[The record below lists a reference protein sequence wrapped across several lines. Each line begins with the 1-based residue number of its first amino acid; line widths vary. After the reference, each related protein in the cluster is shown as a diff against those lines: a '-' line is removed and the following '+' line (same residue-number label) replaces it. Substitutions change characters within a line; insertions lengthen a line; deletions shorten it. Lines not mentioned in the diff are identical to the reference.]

1 MKDMAMYEGRKM
13 TVKEVADAIGTAES
27 TIRNKVK
34 ELFPEIVENGKAT
47 LITEPQAVAIKKAI
61 LPRDLTLKSKLDSA
75 TTDLEMMEQAADVM
89 SWLYRKVEA
98 ERSARIEAER
108 RNAVLMH
115 VAKTYTAT
123 EIAKELGMRSAQ
135 ELNKF
140 LADHKVQYMHNDT
153 WVPYADYASLGYFD
167 IKQEIL
173 DNGKVVYHRRITQDG
188 RAFILSLQTD
198 KNGK

>member
-1 MKDMAMYEGRKM
+1 MTDLVYAGDRTM
-13 TVKEVADAIGTAES
+13 TVKELSAAISVPER
-27 TIRNKVK
+27 TIHNAIDRIM
-34 ELFPEIVENGKAT
+34 PEIKKNGLT
-47 LITEPQAVAIKKAI
+47 TMLNEQQVSMVTSELKKAHNSELASSGKVI
-61 LPRDLTLKSKLDSA
+61 
-75 TTDLEMMEQAADVM
+75 TTDIEMMERAADVM
-89 SWLYRKVEA
+89 RWLYEKVEA
-98 ERSARIEAER
+98 ERAARIEAER

-140 LADHKVQYMHNDT
+140 LSDHKVQYMHNDT

-188 RAFILSLQTD
+188 RAFILSL
-198 KNGK
+198 KS

>member
-1 MKDMAMYEGRKM
+1 
-13 TVKEVADAIGTAES
+13 
-27 TIRNKVK
+27 
-34 ELFPEIVENGKAT
+34 
-47 LITEPQAVAIKKAI
+47 
-61 LPRDLTLKSKLDSA
+61 
-75 TTDLEMMEQAADVM
+75 MMERAADVM
-89 SWLYRKVEA
+89 RWLYDKVEQ
-98 ERSARIEAER
+98 ERKARIEAER

-140 LADHKVQYMHNDT
+140 LAEHKVQYMHNET

-173 DNGKVVYHRRITQDG
+173 DSGKVVYHRRITQDG
-188 RAFILSLQTD
+188 RAFILSLVEA
-198 KNGK
+198 